1 MKREI
6 KKMAASD
13 LPWKELRLESG
24 DMQETD
30 RRGTGE
36 TERQVDRGRQCLAKE
51 NTETYPIQHSWIRGG
66 G

>member
-30 RRGTGE
+30 RRGTG
-36 TERQVDRGRQCLAKE
+36 RQKDR
-51 NTETYPIQHSWIRGG
+51 
-66 G
+66 